1 MNTLRLKTSLI
12 VPNEGQVPGLPT
24 NPRQWKKAEMDKL
37 KKSLEE
43 TPELFEAR
51 GIIVY
56 PFEGKYI
63 VLGGNMRLA
72 AAKALKMK
80 EVPCIVIPEDT
91 PVDKLKE
98 IVIKDNG
105 SFGEWDYDLLGNEW
119 DDLPLTDWGVPAWN
133 TEANPDEFGDEFS
146 LPDGDKE
153 PFQQMS
159 FMLADAQAAEIKQA
173 LEDAKHLEEYK
184 AMITHG
190 NANSNGNALA
200 YIIEQWVASRI

>member
-1 MNTLRLKTSLI
+1 MNTLRLNTSLI

-24 NPRQWKKAEMDKL
+24 NPRQWTKAEMDKL

-51 GIIVY
+51 GILVY
-56 PFEGKYI
+56 PFGGKYI

-80 EVPCIVIPEDT
+80 EVPCIVIPENT

-119 DDLPLTDWGVPAWN
+119 DDLPLTDWGVPAWE
-133 TEANPDEFGDEFS
+133 TDSKKADDGKAEEDDFDENQDHIEVRCQRGDIWQLGEHR
-146 LPDGDKE
+146 LMCGDSIDL
-153 PFQQMS
+153 Q
-159 FMLADAQAAEIKQA
+159 DVIA
-173 LEDAKHLEEYK
+173 LTGGGE
-184 AMITHG
+184 
-190 NANSNGNALA
+190 N
-200 YIIEQWVASRI
+200 